1 MKRLIINGEV
11 RETASETL
19 PSLFSELG
27 LPAPLLLVEHNGTA
41 LTRSEWDDI
50 VLAENDRLE
59 VMSVAAGG

>member
-59 VMSVAAGG
+59 VMSVADGG

>member
-59 VMSVAAGG
+59 LMSVAAGG

>member
-27 LPAPLLLVEHNGTA
+27 LPAPLLLVEHNGIA